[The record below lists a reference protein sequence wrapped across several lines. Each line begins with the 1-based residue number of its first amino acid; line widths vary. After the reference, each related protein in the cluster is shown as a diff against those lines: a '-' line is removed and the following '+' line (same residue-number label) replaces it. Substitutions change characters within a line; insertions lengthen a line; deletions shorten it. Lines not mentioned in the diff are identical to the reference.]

1 MEICCA
7 IGCSCLKGLELVS
20 AISLLIVNAVEHNDW
35 KSADRTGP
43 YETKHEVETK
53 HGNET
58 KHEVGSILSMSLISN
73 LMNIPASGLRLGG
86 HKVLICVCGGVI
98 DQTGPYVL
106 SCRRS
111 AGPSQG
117 IRLPL

>member
-1 MEICCA
+1 MPLSNC
-7 IGCSCLKGLELVS
+7 IGAQYINSCYKLVPAS
-20 AISLLIVNAVEHNDW
+20 
-35 KSADRTGP
+35 
-43 YETKHEVETK
+43 
-53 HGNET
+53 GNET

-73 LMNIPASGLRLGG
+73 LMNIPANGLRLGG
-86 HKVLICVCGGVI
+86 HKMLICVRGGVI

-111 AGPSQG
+111 VGPSQG